1 MTVKKLNLI
10 TAMQCNAINKLN
22 ALNIYRLWSYLVQ
35 NVFKL
40 S

>member
-1 MTVKKLNLI
+1 M
-10 TAMQCNAINKLN
+10 
-22 ALNIYRLWSYLVQ
+22 YRLWSYLVQ